1 MTRSEARNQKRKEVV
16 EAIILRKESAT
27 VVARVYNLSLRNVFN
42 WLARYR
48 NGGWQALNDKS
59 KQGRPRKV
67 TGEDMQWLYNAITMG
82 NPMNY
87 KFSFCLWSLNVIRGL
102 LEQERGIKLSKSSV
116 SRLLN
121 HLGLSP
127 QKPLYKSYKQDPQK
141 IKDYLTKTYPEAVV
155 EAKKYNAR
163 LYFIDE
169 AAFRSDVHRG
179 TTWGKVGETPVIK
192 DTGRSFWL

>member
-16 EAIILRKESAT
+16 EAIILRKESVT
-27 VVARVYNLSLRNVFN
+27 LVARVHNLSLRNVFN

-87 KFSFCLWSLNVIRGL
+87 QFSFCLWSLNIIRGL
-102 LEQERGIKLSKSSV
+102 LEQERNIKLSKSSV

-127 QKPLYKSYKQDPQK
+127 QKPLYRSYKQDPQK
-141 IKDYLTKTYPEAVV
+141 IKDYLSHTCQWPIILTH
-155 EAKKYNAR
+155 
-163 LYFIDE
+163 
-169 AAFRSDVHRG
+169 FRPLILTH
-179 TTWGKVGETPVIK
+179 PVSHIYMAMHWFSVSG
-192 DTGRSFWL
+192 DNFHLPA